1 MEPLTSF
8 FAVSVILLGI
18 GIYGLTTKRNAIR
31 ILFSVELIYNAAN
44 LNIIAFA
51 RLRDPPIVT
60 GQVLVLFTIAL
71 AAMEASVGL
80 AIIMLV
86 SRLNV
91 DIDLRKLTRLK
102 GQRSCD
108 FPSHR
113 RNSCTSNWHPGR
125 LLV

>member
-8 FAVSVILLGI
+8 FTVSVILLGM
-18 GIYGLTTKRNAIR
+18 GIYGLMTKRNAIR

-51 RLRDPPIVT
+51 RLRNPPIVT

-71 AAMEASVGL
+71 AALEASVGL

-102 GQRSCD
+102 G
-108 FPSHR
+108 
-113 RNSCTSNWHPGR
+113 
-125 LLV
+125 

>member
-8 FAVSVILLGI
+8 FAVSVVLLGI
-18 GIYGLTTKRNAIR
+18 EIYGLTTKRNALR
-31 ILFSVELIYNAAN
+31 ILFSIELTYNAAN

-71 AAMEASVGL
+71 ATMVVSVGL

-86 SRLNV
+86 SRLNE
-91 DIDLRKLTRLK
+91 DIDLRILDRLK
-102 GQRSCD
+102 S
-108 FPSHR
+108 
-113 RNSCTSNWHPGR
+113 
-125 LLV
+125 

>member
-1 MEPLTSF
+1 MESLTSF

-31 ILFSVELIYNAAN
+31 ILFSIELIYNAAN

-51 RLRDPPIVT
+51 RLRNPPIVT

-71 AAMEASVGL
+71 AAMEAAVGL
-80 AIIMLV
+80 SIVMLV

-91 DIDLRKLTRLK
+91 DIDLRKLTRLR
-102 GQRSCD
+102 G
-108 FPSHR
+108 
-113 RNSCTSNWHPGR
+113 
-125 LLV
+125 

>member
-8 FAVSVILLGI
+8 FAVSVVLLGI
-18 GIYGLTTKRNAIR
+18 GIYGLTT
-31 ILFSVELIYNAAN
+31 IYNSAN

-91 DIDLRKLTRLK
+91 DIDLRKLDRLK
-102 GQRSCD
+102 G
-108 FPSHR
+108 
-113 RNSCTSNWHPGR
+113 
-125 LLV
+125 

>member
-1 MEPLTSF
+1 
-8 FAVSVILLGI
+8 VILLGI

-51 RLRDPPIVT
+51 RLRNPPIVT

-71 AAMEASVGL
+71 AAMEAAVGL
-80 AIIMLV
+80 SIIILV

-91 DIDLRKLTRLK
+91 DIDLSKLSKLK
-102 GQRSCD
+102 G
-108 FPSHR
+108 
-113 RNSCTSNWHPGR
+113 
-125 LLV
+125 